1 MGTGLKVFLW
11 IFHILLVAGI
21 GYGAYHY
28 YGELKDLKDS
38 KAKLEADL
46 AATNTNAN
54 ANTNTNAT
62 ANTNSSSTC
71 AAALTAAETK
81 IAASWKSYT
90 NSTYD
95 YTIKYPD
102 TWTLTESGADN
113 VTFAGTDSGER
124 VSMQIKAGERA
135 VAGFSEY
142 TIDSTRALNVGCE
155 ASTQTTYTGDESLVL
170 IVNNFTHSGTKFL
183 PMFSYKNVGAS
194 YAGDMEDINDIML
207 KTFTF

>member
-11 IFHILLVAGI
+11 IFHIILVAGI

-38 KAKLEADL
+38 KIKLEADL
-46 AATNTNAN
+46 AATNTNVNTN
-54 ANTNTNAT
+54 ANTNAI

-71 AAALTAAETK
+71 ATLTAAEIK
-81 IAASWKSYT
+81 IVADWKSYT

-95 YTIKYPD
+95 YTIKYPND
-102 TWTLTESGADN
+102 WTLTESSADN

-142 TIDSTRALNVGCE
+142 TIGSTKTVNVGCE
-155 ASTQTTYTGDESLVL
+155 ASTQTTYNGDESLVL
-170 IVNNFTHSGTKFL
+170 LVNNFTHSGTKFL

-194 YAGDMEDINDIML
+194 YASDMEDINNIML